1 MQDDQ
6 PVKPANILNIVASN
20 QGKFPVVA
28 SNAPTA
34 PSLAPAQVQ
43 ELMDSGTYVV
53 DTRSPAEYGAGHIP
67 GSINIQMSS
76 GEFEQR
82 VGWILPDNSRIILV
96 TDTAAEAHKCM
107 YNMAFIAMADFV
119 DGYLED
125 GIDQW
130 LEAGMPTET
139 VSQLSIQRLQVRLG
153 EGIQLLDVR
162 DETDE
167 WDEGHIR
174 GAQSMSYTSLVPQ
187 LDIPARIDELS
198 FDKSHPLAVICA
210 TGQRSSTAV
219 GVLRRHG
226 YAKLYNV
233 TGGMEAWENAD
244 HEMVDSEGQVCKN

>member
-34 PSLAPAQVQ
+34 PSLTPAQVQ
-43 ELMDSGTYVV
+43 ELMDGGTYVV

-82 VGWILPDNSRIILV
+82 VGWILPDDSRIILV
-96 TDTAAEAHKCM
+96 TDTAAEAHKCL
-107 YNMAFIAMADFV
+107 YNMAFIAMAGFV
-119 DGYLED
+119 DGFLED

-130 LEAGMPTET
+130 LAAGMPTET
-139 VSQLSIQRLQVRLG
+139 VSQLSVQRLRVRLG
-153 EGIQLLDVR
+153 EGIQLLDAR
-162 DETDE
+162 ETDE

-174 GAQSMSYTSLVPQ
+174 GAQGMSYTSLVPQ
-187 LDIPARIDELS
+187 LDIPASIDALT
-198 FDKSHPLAVICA
+198 FDKSQPVAVICA
-210 TGQRSSTAV
+210 TGNRSNTAI
-219 GVLRRHG
+219 GVMRRHG
-226 YAKLYNV
+226 YVKLYNV
-233 TGGMEAWENAD
+233 TGGMEAWENAG
-244 HEMVDSEGQVCKN
+244 HEMLDGEGQVCKI

>member
-20 QGKFPVVA
+20 QGTFPVVE

-34 PSLAPAQVQ
+34 PSLTPAQVQ
-43 ELMDSGTYVV
+43 ELMDDGVRVV

-96 TDTAAEAHKCM
+96 TDTAEQAHKCM
-107 YNMAFIAMADFV
+107 YNMAFIAMAGFV

-130 LEAGMPTET
+130 LAAGMPTET
-139 VSQLSIQRLQVRLG
+139 ISQISVQRLRVLLND
-153 EGIQLLDVR
+153 GIQLLDAR
-162 DETDE
+162 ETDE

-174 GAQSMSYTSLVPQ
+174 GAENISYTSLVPQ

-198 FDKSHPLAVICA
+198 FDKSQPVAVICA
-210 TGQRSSTAV
+210 TGNRSNTAI
-219 GVLRRHG
+219 GVMRRHG

-233 TGGMEAWENAD
+233 TGGMEAWESAK
-244 HEMVDSEGQVCKN
+244 HEMVDGAGQVCKI